1 MMNSFIMSL
10 KDGAVVG
17 DGVSLDKKLLDDLNY
32 TLRYQDR
39 KDWGI
44 FLVIREGEG

>member
-17 DGVSLDKKLLDDLNY
+17 DGVSLDKKLLDDLSY
-32 TLRYQDR
+32 ALRYQDR
-39 KDWGI
+39 KDWDI
-44 FLVIREGEG
+44 LLVIREGEG

>member
-39 KDWGI
+39 QEWDI
-44 FLVIREGEG
+44 LLVIREGEG